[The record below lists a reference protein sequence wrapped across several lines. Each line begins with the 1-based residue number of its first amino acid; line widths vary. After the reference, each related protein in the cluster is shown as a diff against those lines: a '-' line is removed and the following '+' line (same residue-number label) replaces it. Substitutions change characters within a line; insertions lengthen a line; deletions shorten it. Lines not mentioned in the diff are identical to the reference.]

1 MYQTLRDNQASSK
14 EAVERFSIIKKP
26 VEVKRNLLK
35 IYLYIYNVSFH
46 SDKAGKRWWK
56 LNKIG

>member
-46 SDKAGKRWWK
+46 SDKAGKR
-56 LNKIG
+56 